1 MNSCTS
7 LVSLLFLKGIIQAL
21 SEVPLCIMIKQARM
35 PNMIERR
42 TKKKGGEKWYEKT
55 KGKNIQ
61 YAKASEL

>member
-1 MNSCTS
+1 
-7 LVSLLFLKGIIQAL
+7 
-21 SEVPLCIMIKQARM
+21 MIKQARM